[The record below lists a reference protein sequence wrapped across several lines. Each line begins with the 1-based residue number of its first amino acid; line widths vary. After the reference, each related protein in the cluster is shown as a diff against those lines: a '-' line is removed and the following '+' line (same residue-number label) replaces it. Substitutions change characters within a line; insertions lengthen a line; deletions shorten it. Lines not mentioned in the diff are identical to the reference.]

1 MKNLQIK
8 KQITNRETESVDK
21 YLREISKY
29 DLIDASEEI
38 ELAKRIRKGD
48 QIAADKLVRSNL
60 RFVISVAKQY
70 QNMGLN
76 FEDLINEGNIGLI
89 KAAHKFD
96 ETKGFKFISYAVWW
110 IRQSI
115 MKAIAEKSR
124 VVYLPLNKINSITKI
139 NRIAS
144 ELENELGR
152 EPSAL
157 EISEE
162 AEMDIDD
169 VEDCMKYSN
178 RHISMDTPINEEGD
192 TLYEIF
198 ENNQERPDADLMM
211 DSLKSNIQTVLK
223 SLPKRESMILEK
235 HFGLNGETPMTLEEI
250 AEMMDLT
257 KERIRQIKQKTLK
270 KIKHTMRGQ
279 LLKGNF

>member
-279 LLKGNF
+279 LLKSNF